1 MKLERRRSRGKS
13 GMGDMDE
20 PWRPS
25 HRLQWVWMLYSALG
39 VLITGS
45 YAQAGINGISVD
57 AEYQV
62 TYEVSDS
69 QAKTL
74 SRVRVGDTVLI
85 GAREF
90 LIIELPGSPTSWV
103 RGYLD
108 LQHVRSILPVEAL
121 DYSERPAKR

>member
-1 MKLERRRSRGKS
+1 MIDQRQVDRRPRRAWG
-13 GMGDMDE
+13 
-20 PWRPS
+20 
-25 HRLQWVWMLYSALG
+25 LWVAIG
-39 VLITGS
+39 VLIGGS
-45 YAQAGINGISVD
+45 CAQAGINGVSVD

-62 TYEVSDS
+62 TYETSAN

-103 RGYLD
+103 KGYLD
-108 LQHVRSILPVEAL
+108 LQHVRSILPTDAM